1 MSSVAGV
8 TRDRSPLA
16 CSSPARVIAVA
27 SVAQATAVGHL
38 PIEGSAHGL
47 LPGPRQARICALTGT
62 RFLCCGRS
70 SMAADNAGAG
80 RSRQDERVTPRG
92 APLRA
97 TVVFLAIALAGTVVA
112 GWLYQDRLRLLEQ
125 GVSVLSLQAGSHL
138 AAWIDARIALV
149 EVLVDRSPRGSEVDA
164 EAFRLDAQALLAR
177 TPGLLALNWVDTDG
191 VIRVVVP
198 DAGNEAALGRN
209 LFDHPEPDV
218 ARAIGE
224 ARQQRV
230 ITRTRNIELLQGG
243 NGFGIYWP
251 VQTDDGVLLGLVNAV
266 IRARELVETSRL
278 ATDLGAGY
286 WFALR
291 DADGAVAWSNTQ
303 EAPEDWRLAAEQRVP
318 VPGIDWVLSIAPN
331 PPALAAAVAL
341 PQLVML
347 VIASYLL
354 AAWAAFVVW
363 RRSVEQERLFGS
375 ERSLRGLLD
384 LLPHPIYVKDQ
395 AGRFTFV
402 NRALAQACGQPA
414 AAMLGA
420 GWELLPGNANERQQA
435 QEADLAALSGGVGA
449 GDSMQTTELPLA
461 ETPLTPVR
469 GRRRLLQMARLL
481 FRDPVTDAPALLG
494 VGVDV
499 TDRHEAEGLRERIAS
514 ALDQAGDAI
523 ALLDVRGRVEFANAA
538 FIEMMGFRGQDVRG
552 MGIDAFAVA
561 GSDDDA
567 LIDEIAAS
575 LAKGEVWKRRYTS
588 TWADGDRVRDASVA
602 PFRDAT
608 GRLSG
613 YISVLRDMTREQ
625 QLEEELRQAQRLE
638 AVGRLSGGI
647 AHDFN
652 NLLTVILGYTEAL
665 RSEPG
670 DVAPEE
676 AAEEIHQAAL
686 RAAELTRQLLTF
698 SRRGQ
703 TLSAATEL
711 NVVVSELVPML
722 DRLIGE
728 HITLQQ
734 ALDPQVGW
742 VGADKSEIEQVI
754 VNLCVNAR
762 DAMASGGCIRI
773 TTGVRSTGSAP
784 PGLRPRLP
792 TGTYAVLE
800 VTDDGSGMAPE
811 IQERVFEPFFTTK
824 DVGEGTGLGLST
836 VYGIAE
842 QRGGA
847 VHVRSAPAEGTT
859 VTVWLPVIEAL
870 PAEAA
875 VVESKPQAAAVSSA
889 TLLVVE
895 DEPGIRNL
903 MKMTLEQ
910 AGYRVITAA
919 DGSEALELARAERD
933 IDLLITDVVMPR
945 MGGIELRDRL
955 LEIRPSLRV
964 LFVSGYAPDDARTGS
979 LDEDDILLE
988 KPFRPQALRAE
999 VAACLQ

>member
-1 MSSVAGV
+1 MTSDTAG
-8 TRDRSPLA
+8 T
-16 CSSPARVIAVA
+16 
-27 SVAQATAVGHL
+27 
-38 PIEGSAHGL
+38 
-47 LPGPRQARICALTGT
+47 
-62 RFLCCGRS
+62 
-70 SMAADNAGAG
+70 G
-80 RSRQDERVTPRG
+80 RSRQGGRVTARG

-97 TVVFLAIALAGTVVA
+97 TAVFLAIALAGTAVA

-149 EVLVDRSPRGSEVDA
+149 EVLVDRSPRSNEVDA
-164 EAFRLDAQALLAR
+164 EAFRLDAHALLAR
-177 TPGLLALNWVDTDG
+177 TPGLLALNWVDSDG

-198 DAGNEAALGRN
+198 EAGNEVALSRN

-224 ARQQRV
+224 ARQHRV

-251 VQTDDGVLLGLVNAV
+251 VQTEDGVLLGFVNAV

-291 DADGAVAWSNTQ
+291 DADGGVAWSNAQ

-331 PPALAAAVAL
+331 SPALAAAVAL

-347 VIASYLL
+347 AIASYLL

-363 RRSVEQERLFGS
+363 RRSVEQERLIVS

-414 AAMLGA
+414 AAMLGG
-420 GWELLPGNANERQQA
+420 GWEQLPGNMKERQQA
-435 QEADLAALSGGVGA
+435 EEGDRAALA
-449 GDSMQTTELPLA
+449 GDAEAIDSTQVTEVPLKEVPLTELPL
-461 ETPLTPVR
+461 TDVR

-494 VGVDV
+494 FCVDV
-499 TDRHEAEGLRERIAS
+499 TDRHEAEGLRERIAT

-523 ALLDVRGRVEFANAA
+523 ALLDVRGRIEFANTA
-538 FIEMMGFRGQDVRG
+538 FIEMMGFHGRDVRG
-552 MGIDAFAVA
+552 LGIDAFAVT

-567 LIDEIAAS
+567 LLEEIAAT
-575 LAKGEVWKRRYTS
+575 LARGEVWKRRYTS
-588 TWADGDRVRDASVA
+588 SWADGDRVRDASVA
-602 PFRDAT
+602 PFRDAS

-665 RSEPG
+665 RAGPG

-698 SRRGQ
+698 SRRGEAR
-703 TLSAATEL
+703 SAAAEL
-711 NVVVSELVPML
+711 NVVVNDLLPML

-728 HITLQQ
+728 HISLQQ
-734 ALDPQVGW
+734 VLDPQVGW
-742 VGADKSEIEQVI
+742 VGADTSEIEQVI

-762 DAMASGGCIRI
+762 DAMQSGGCMRV
-773 TTGVRSTGSAP
+773 TTSVRNTDSAP
-784 PGLRPRLP
+784 PGLRPRLAS
-792 TGTYAVLE
+792 GTYAVLE
-800 VTDDGSGMAPE
+800 VTDDGSGMAPDV
-811 IQERVFEPFFTTK
+811 QERIFEPFFTTK
-824 DVGEGTGLGLST
+824 GVGEGTGLGLST

-870 PAEAA
+870 PAEEA
-875 VVESKPQAAAVSSA
+875 VVESKPEAAAVPSA

-903 MKMTLEQ
+903 MQMTLEQ

-919 DGSEALELARAERD
+919 DGSEALELARGERE

-955 LEIRPSLRV
+955 REMRPSLRV
-964 LFVSGYAPDDARTGS
+964 LFVSGYAPDGVRTGS
-979 LDEDDILLE
+979 LGEDDILLE